1 MATYHAQVSWQRG
14 SDEFLRQKYSRG
26 HRWTFDEGVSVPA
39 SASPHAVRAP
49 WHVTAAVDPEEAL
62 AAALASCHMLFFLS
76 YCSAAGFTVEA
87 YEDAPEGLMAK
98 NERGKDAM
106 TAFTLRP
113 LVTFKERAP
122 SEEEF
127 MAMHHKAHDEC
138 YVANSLR
145 AGVTIQPT
153 MRVV

>member
-1 MATYHAQVSWQRG
+1 MSTYHAQVTWRRG
-14 SDEFLRQKYSRG
+14 ADEFLRQKYSRG
-26 HRWTFDEGVSVPA
+26 HRWTFDEGVSIAA

-62 AAALASCHMLFFLS
+62 VAAVSSCHMLFFLS
-76 YCSAAGFTVEA
+76 YCSAAGFTVES

-98 NERGKDAM
+98 NARGKDAM

-113 LVTFKERAP
+113 VVTFKERAP

-127 MAMHHKAHDEC
+127 LAMHHKAHDEC
-138 YVANSLR
+138 YVANSLNGTVAVEPLIR
-145 AGVTIQPT
+145 LA
-153 MRVV
+153 